1 MDLKSIN
8 IQEKTF
14 KANGKLYYI
23 EPGDISIDRYAKY
36 EELALELQYGVSQAE
51 MFANWKQVTQLAN
64 ELKFS
69 DIAVLANNMQ
79 NGLIKL
85 MDRQN
90 TSLKMCTLFINE
102 ENEDRTKIS
111 DDMISNKINDWREEG
126 YTVGPFFQLAL
137 AFSGLIKEISSKLS
151 QESLAKMEAM
161 EKEVIT
167 QKAK

>member
-1 MDLKSIN
+1 MNLKSID
-8 IQEKTF
+8 IQQKSF
-14 KANGKLYYI
+14 KANGKTYYI
-23 EPGDISIDRYAKY
+23 EPGDIAIERYAKY
-36 EELALELQYGVSQAE
+36 EELSLELQYGVSQAE

-79 NGLIKL
+79 NGLVQL

-90 TSLKMCTLFINE
+90 TALKMCALFINE
-102 ENEDRTKIS
+102 EQEDRGRIS
-111 DDMISNKINDWREEG
+111 DDMISNKINDWQEEG

-151 QESLAKMEAM
+151 KESLARMEGLL
-161 EKEVIT
+161 KERINL
-167 QKAK
+167 QPE